1 MRLVDSATRMLI
13 DTLLPHCDFYERHS
27 IVVRATPERAW
38 DAILNARLGESRITR
53 SLLAMRGIRA
63 GGPTFSIAGTN
74 PPWEIVR
81 GIEGPF
87 WKPTCKPYAPDFAAP
102 VPPDV
107 ARGAWNFFVERL
119 VGENDDARVRI
130 TTETRV
136 LCGENAKKKFGVYWF
151 FIRAGSGI
159 IRRMML
165 RAIKREAESVSS

>member
-1 MRLVDSATRMLI
+1 LII

-27 IVVRATPERAW
+27 IVARATPERAY
-38 DAILNARLGESRITR
+38 DAILNAKLTGSRLTR
-53 SLLAMRGIRA
+53 AILAMRGIRD
-63 GGPTFSIAGTN
+63 GSGIPFSIAGTN

-102 VPPDV
+102 VPPNV
-107 ARGAWNFFVERL
+107 ARGAWNFSVERL
-119 VGENDDARVRI
+119 DENRVRI

-136 LCGENAKKKFGVYWF
+136 LCGENAKLKFAVYWF

-165 RAIKREAESVSS
+165 RAIRREAER

>member
-1 MRLVDSATRMLI
+1 MII

-27 IVVRATPERAW
+27 IVARATPERAY
-38 DAILNARLGESRITR
+38 DAILNAKLTGSRLTR
-53 SLLAMRGIRA
+53 TLLAMRGIRGA
-63 GGPTFSIAGTN
+63 GVPFSIAGTN

-87 WKPTCKPYAPDFAAP
+87 WKPMCKPYAPDFGAP

-107 ARGAWNFFVERL
+107 ARGAWNFSVERI
-119 VGENDDARVRI
+119 DDARVRI
-130 TTETRV
+130 STETRV
-136 LCGENAKKKFGVYWF
+136 LCGENAKKKFAVYWL

-165 RAIKREAESVSS
+165 RAIKREAER